1 MLCPMALTLDKLSSI
16 TPSMIVVN
24 VTHGRS
30 SRMQLV
36 SLRDWWYMRN
46 PQSNLTEFCDERN
59 LSDALRQAFLTY
71 CKSMFASR
79 YLMSPNGDTINKF
92 VAEMSREQVLDAWN

>member
-1 MLCPMALTLDKLSSI
+1 
-16 TPSMIVVN
+16 
-24 VTHGRS
+24 
-30 SRMQLV
+30 
-36 SLRDWWYMRN
+36 MRN

-92 VAEMSREQVLDAWN
+92 VAEMTQEQVLDAWNQFIHDLKSIMPETIVS